1 MVAYI
6 ARRTVIAAFT
16 LAVISFVSYVIIQL
30 PGERDIVEHILQRY
44 HTAPAT
50 INEYETALRPEQ
62 IEALRHFYG
71 LDRPLVVQY
80 WDWIS
85 GIVFRGEW
93 GYYIRD
99 GHWRRP
105 IEDVIVERITPTIA
119 LAAFVIVVTWLFA
132 IPVGIYSAVR
142 QHSIGDY
149 AFTFL
154 GFTGL
159 AIPDFLFALVL
170 MYLFFDVFD
179 MSVGGLFSADFRD
192 APWNVAKF
200 IDLLKHLII
209 PGVVLGTAG
218 TAGLIRVM
226 RNNLLDELNKPYV
239 VTARAKGMPA
249 WKAVAKYPVR
259 VAINPFVSGIGAMIP
274 ALISGTVIV
283 SVVLSLPTLGPIML
297 YAFEH
302 QQPQLGGTI
311 ILLLATLTVVGTL
324 ISDLLL
330 VVVDPRIRLTG
341 PGRTA

>member
-1 MVAYI
+1 MLAYI
-6 ARRTVIAAFT
+6 ARRTLIAAFT
-16 LAVISFVSYVIIQL
+16 LAVISFVSFVIIQL
-30 PGERDIVEHILQRY
+30 PGERDVVDYLIM
-44 HTAPAT
+44 
-50 INEYETALRPEQ
+50 ETGFTFDRLHYANLTPEE
-62 IEALRHFYG
+62 IEDLRHQFG

-85 GIVFRGEW
+85 GIVLRGDW
-93 GYYIRD
+93 GYYLSPGG
-99 GHWRRP
+99 GHRIS
-105 IEDVIVERITPTIA
+105 IEDTVAERFPTTIA
-119 LAAFVIVVTWLFA
+119 LAAFVIVVTWTFA

-170 MYLFFDVFD
+170 MYLFFDLFD
-179 MSVGGLFSADFRD
+179 MSVGGLYSADYRD
-192 APWNVAKF
+192 APWDFARV
-200 IDLLKHLII
+200 IDLLKHLVI
-209 PGVVLGTAG
+209 PGIVLGTAG
-218 TAGLIRVM
+218 TAALIRIM

-249 WKAVAKYPVR
+249 WRAIAKYPVR
-259 VAINPFVSGIGAMIP
+259 VAINPFVSSIGATIP

-283 SVVLSLPTLGPIML
+283 SVVLSLPTLGPTML
-297 YAFEH
+297 EAI
-302 QQPQLGGTI
+302 QQQHPQLAGTI
-311 ILLLATLTVVGTL
+311 ILLLGVLAVVGTL

-341 PGRTA
+341 SAR